1 MALKIESIETIPV
14 RVPLPFTYQGSYYRM
29 RNRCTIITRVRTS
42 EGIVGEAYNAD
53 EDEPL
58 QAEILSILHEELVP
72 RVIGLDAFGTE
83 RVWEAMLPA
92 TFDQLR
98 PRWYAMQAMACIDT
112 AVWDAVGKALGQPLW
127 RLWGGYRDRIPMI
140 GIGGYYIPEDGAAKG
155 QEIEREIDFFQGEHG
170 MVGMK
175 FKVGAQSPAEDAARL
190 RRARDHAGDD
200 FLFVVDANQGYTV
213 PEALDFLAAVRAEG
227 IELRWFEEPTR
238 WHADFRGL
246 RDVRYR
252 GNVAVAAGQSE
263 ISRVGM
269 REMMVAGAIDVCN
282 YDASWGGGPSG
293 VAPDRGPGGGLRR
306 PARPSRGG
314 PGGGPPARVA
324 TARHLRRG
332 LLPDPRSDLLADA
345 REPAR
350 ARRRAVPAAR
360 PARVWAGCWTRP
372 SSSGTASIVD
382 GFGGR
387 RRRAQS
393 FLETL
398 TTRSRLGTMGR
409 PWARAQDAAG
419 VAEEEQ
425 RMRIAHR
432 RLLVLMTGASI
443 LAAACSGG
451 GAATTAPS
459 ASSGPA
465 TQAPASVRAAQRE
478 RRG

>member
-1 MALKIESIETIPV
+1 MPLTIESIETIPI

-58 QAEILSILHEELVP
+58 QSEIRAILLDELVP
-72 RVIGLDAFGTE
+72 RVVGLDAFATE

-140 GIGGYYIPEDGAAKG
+140 GIGGYYIPDDETAKG
-155 QEIEREIDFFQGEHG
+155 QEIEHEIDFFQGEHG

-175 FKVGAQSPAEDAARL
+175 FKVGARSPAEDAARL
-190 RRARDHAGDD
+190 RRARDHAGEA

-252 GNVAVAAGQSE
+252 GNVNVAAGQSE

-269 REMMVAGAIDVCN
+269 REMMAAGAIDVCN
-282 YDASWGGGPSG
+282 YDASWGGGPTEWRRIAALASAFD
-293 VAPDRGPGGGLRR
+293 VAAGSP
-306 PARPSRGG
+306 RGG
-314 PGGGPPARVA
+314 PGGGAPAGVA
-324 TARHLRRG
+324 TARDLRRG
-332 LLPDPRSDLLADA
+332 LLAGPRPDLLADD
-345 REPAR
+345 REPADPHR
-350 ARRRAVPAAR
+350 WPVPPARRGRASGWVLDEAFIEKY
-360 PARVWAGCWTRP
+360 RVDR
-372 SSSGTASIVD
+372 
-382 GFGGR
+382 
-387 RRRAQS
+387 
-393 FLETL
+393 
-398 TTRSRLGTMGR
+398 
-409 PWARAQDAAG
+409 
-419 VAEEEQ
+419 
-425 RMRIAHR
+425 
-432 RLLVLMTGASI
+432 
-443 LAAACSGG
+443 
-451 GAATTAPS
+451 
-459 ASSGPA
+459 
-465 TQAPASVRAAQRE
+465 
-478 RRG
+478 